1 MTVTYF
7 GASQALNTHPAL
19 SAPAASGRWGTCD
32 IRGLRQPAA
41 LVLNPH
47 AGRKLGLDT
56 NTHGR
61 DEVQAALTDV

>member
-7 GASQALNTHPAL
+7 GASQALNTHPA
-19 SAPAASGRWGTCD
+19 PAAYGRWGTCD